1 MNWRAKSV
9 SSPCTAWAERGME
22 GCHLSLNG
30 VARHGFFGE
39 SMLNGEVAAF
49 VSLGITVDLPLT
61 STVGV
66 VGKVSGSA

>member
-1 MNWRAKSV
+1 
-9 SSPCTAWAERGME
+9 ME

-66 VGKVSGSA
+66 VGEVSGSA